1 LTKCLEWVYYPYG
14 ECIKVETLQFF
25 EDRLGKEEGRKVAEV
40 LERAYEEMEKK
51 AESLAI
57 QKKLEL
63 KDELT
68 KELATKEDIARL
80 EGMIQTEVV
89 RLEGMIKSEVSR
101 LEGLIKS
108 EGARIDGKIMSLE
121 EKINRLEDKMESEI
135 QRLEE
140 KVESEIQ
147 RLEDK
152 INSEIKRLEEMI
164 KSETSILEEK
174 IETETQ
180 KIAKDIIRL
189 EKKTTVM
196 FGMLFFV
203 VIFLNQNA
211 LELIIKIIQLVR

>member
-1 LTKCLEWVYYPYG
+1 MGNV
-14 ECIKVETLQFF
+14 IKVETLQFF

-89 RLEGMIKSEVSR
+89 RLEGLIQSEVVRLEGMIKSEVSR

-121 EKINRLEDKMESEI
+121 ERIN
-135 QRLEE
+135 RLEE

-189 EKKTTVM
+189 EKKTTIM

>member
-1 LTKCLEWVYYPYG
+1 MGNV
-14 ECIKVETLQFF
+14 IKVETLQFF

-51 AESLAI
+51 VESLAI

-89 RLEGMIKSEVSR
+89 RLEGLIQSEVVRLEGMIKSEVSR

-121 EKINRLEDKMESEI
+121 ERINRLEDKM
-135 QRLEE
+135 
-140 KVESEIQ
+140 ESEIQ

-189 EKKTTVM
+189 EKKTTIM

>member
-1 LTKCLEWVYYPYG
+1 MGNV
-14 ECIKVETLQFF
+14 IKVETLQFF

-80 EGMIQTEVV
+80 EGMIQTEVARLEGLIQSEV
-89 RLEGMIKSEVSR
+89 ARLEGMIKSEVSR

-121 EKINRLEDKMESEI
+121 EKIS
-135 QRLEE
+135 RLEE

>member
-1 LTKCLEWVYYPYG
+1 MGNV
-14 ECIKVETLQFF
+14 IKVETLQFF

-89 RLEGMIKSEVSR
+89 RLEGLIQSEVVRLEGMIKSEVSR

-121 EKINRLEDKMESEI
+121 ERINRLEDKM
-135 QRLEE
+135 
-140 KVESEIQ
+140 ESEIQ

-189 EKKTTVM
+189 EKKTTIM

>member
-1 LTKCLEWVYYPYG
+1 MGNV
-14 ECIKVETLQFF
+14 IKVETLQFF

-68 KELATKEDIARL
+68 KELATKEDIVRL

-121 EKINRLEDKMESEI
+121 ERINRLEDKM
-135 QRLEE
+135 
-140 KVESEIQ
+140 ESEIQ

-189 EKKTTVM
+189 EKKTTIM

>member
-1 LTKCLEWVYYPYG
+1 MGNV
-14 ECIKVETLQFF
+14 IKVETLQFF

-80 EGMIQTEVV
+80 EGMIQNEASRLEGLIQSEVA

-101 LEGLIKS
+101 LEGLIRS

-121 EKINRLEDKMESEI
+121 ERIN
-135 QRLEE
+135 
-140 KVESEIQ
+140 

>member
-1 LTKCLEWVYYPYG
+1 
-14 ECIKVETLQFF
+14 
-25 EDRLGKEEGRKVAEV
+25 

-89 RLEGMIKSEVSR
+89 RLEGLIQSEVARLEGMIKSEVSR

-121 EKINRLEDKMESEI
+121 ERINRLEDKRWN
-135 QRLEE
+135 QRF
-140 KVESEIQ
+140 K
-147 RLEDK
+147 DWK
-152 INSEIKRLEEMI
+152 IK
-164 KSETSILEEK
+164 
-174 IETETQ
+174 
-180 KIAKDIIRL
+180 
-189 EKKTTVM
+189 
-196 FGMLFFV
+196 
-203 VIFLNQNA
+203 
-211 LELIIKIIQLVR
+211 

>member
-1 LTKCLEWVYYPYG
+1 MGNV
-14 ECIKVETLQFF
+14 IKVETLQFF

-89 RLEGMIKSEVSR
+89 RLEGMIQTEVVRLEGMIKSEVSR

-121 EKINRLEDKMESEI
+121 ERIN
-135 QRLEE
+135 
-140 KVESEIQ
+140 

-189 EKKTTVM
+189 EKKTTIM

>member
-1 LTKCLEWVYYPYG
+1 MGNV
-14 ECIKVETLQFF
+14 IKVETLQFF

-189 EKKTTVM
+189 EKKTTIM

>member
-1 LTKCLEWVYYPYG
+1 MGNV
-14 ECIKVETLQFF
+14 IKVETLQFF

-135 QRLEE
+135 QRLE
-140 KVESEIQ
+140 
-147 RLEDK
+147 DK

-189 EKKTTVM
+189 EKKTTIM